1 MSAIAGIINFNKE
14 PILIEET
21 SSIMQALEKFPAND
35 IRVWRNGHV
44 FFGCHAQW
52 ITPES
57 IGEPLPFYDSER
69 QCTITA
75 DAIIDN
81 REELFEML
89 QVSCDKRMTMP
100 DSQLI
105 LLAYYKWGE
114 EAPKYLVGDFAFM
127 IWNER
132 EQKLFGAR
140 DFSGSRTLYYYR
152 DQNRIAFCSVMKPMF
167 TLPYIKKELNEEW
180 LAEFLAIVGMIDVV
194 DANSTAYKN
203 ILQIPPSHSIS
214 VTSEKAA
221 LKQYCHITAGKK
233 IKLKCDEEYVEAFQ
247 VVFQKAVNARLRT
260 HRQVGAQLSGG
271 LDSGSIVSFAAR
283 KLKNENKKLHTFSYI
298 PPKDFEDFTPWFL
311 MPDERPMIK
320 STVGHVGNIQDYY
333 LDFENRDS
341 FSEIDDFL
349 EMMEMPYKFFENSF
363 WLKGMFE
370 EAQKKD
376 VGLLLNGGRGNLSI
390 SWGSAI
396 DYYAMLL
403 KKLKWVR
410 LFNELNDYSKNV
422 GGNRIRRLPIIAKV
436 AFPFLEQLVPSDN
449 PYIFPNLINA
459 EFAKKTAV
467 FKRLKE
473 HGMDESGWFS
483 SANIFEQRKSHFE
496 EVFHWNASNTLAAKL
511 SLQHSLWKRDPSNDI
526 RVIHYCLSLPEEQY
540 VQKGL
545 DRSLI
550 RRATKNLLPDEIRL
564 NQKVR
569 GVQGADWVHRMIPHW
584 NVFIDEL
591 HQLSKD
597 PLIFQYIDGQVFR
610 NALEKASKE
619 VRPEHATDPNYK
631 ILMRTL
637 IVYRFIKNI
646 A

>member
-1 MSAIAGIINFNKE
+1 MSAIAGIIHFNKE
-14 PILIEET
+14 PIIIEET
-21 SSIMQALEKFPAND
+21 RNMMIALEKFPADD
-35 IRVWRNGHV
+35 IRVWNNEHV

-52 ITPES
+52 ITLES

-75 DAIIDN
+75 DCIIDN
-81 REELFEML
+81 RDELFEQL
-89 QVSCDKRMTMP
+89 QISKEKRRSMP

-127 IWNER
+127 IWDER

-152 DQNRIAFCSVMKPMF
+152 DQNRIVFCTVMMPLF

-180 LAEFLAIVGMIDVV
+180 LAEFLAIIGMIDVV
-194 DANSTAYKN
+194 DACSTAHKN
-203 ILQIPPSHSIS
+203 IFQVPPSHSIT
-214 VTSEKAA
+214 VTSDKAV
-221 LKQYCHITAGKK
+221 LKQYCHIITGKK
-233 IKLKCDEEYVEAFQ
+233 IKLKSNEEYVEAFQ
-247 VVFQKAVNARLRT
+247 DVFQEAVNARLRT

-271 LDSGSIVSFAAR
+271 LDSGSIVSFAAG
-283 KLKNENKKLHTFSYI
+283 KLESENKKLHTFSYI

-311 MPDERPMIK
+311 MPDERPLIK
-320 STVGHVGNIQDYY
+320 STVEHVGNIKDYY

-341 FSEIDDFL
+341 FTEIDDFL
-349 EMMEMPYKFFENSF
+349 GMMEMPYKFFENSF
-363 WLKGMFE
+363 WLKGIFE

-396 DYYAMLL
+396 DYYAILL
-403 KKLKWVR
+403 KKLKWVK

-422 GGNRIRRLPIIAKV
+422 GGNRLRRLPIIAKA
-436 AFPFLEQLVPSDN
+436 AFPFLEQLVPADN
-449 PYIFPNLINA
+449 PYTFPNLINR
-459 EFAKKTAV
+459 EFAKKTSV

-511 SLQHSLWKRDPSNDI
+511 SMQHSLWKRDPSNDI
-526 RVIHYCLSLPEEQY
+526 RVIQYCLSLPEEQY
-540 VQKGL
+540 VQKGV

-564 NQKVR
+564 NQRVR

-591 HQLSKD
+591 HQLSND
-597 PLIFQYIDGQVFR
+597 PLILQYIDGQVIQH
-610 NALEKASKE
+610 ALKMASKE
-619 VRPEHATDPNYK
+619 VSAKHATDPNYK